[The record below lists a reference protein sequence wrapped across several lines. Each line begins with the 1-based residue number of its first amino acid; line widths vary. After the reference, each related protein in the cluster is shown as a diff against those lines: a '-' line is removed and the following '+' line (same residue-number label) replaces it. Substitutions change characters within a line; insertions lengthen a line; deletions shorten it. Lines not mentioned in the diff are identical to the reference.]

1 MATKDVT
8 KKSAKSGPKATESGL
23 ESVFAPL
30 LDLRHRIDDLFDDFT
45 EGWRLPSVRR
55 HPWSPDTL
63 ADFPSLSTLQG
74 DLADIKFD
82 VADSD
87 DAIEISAELPGM
99 DEKDVDLSLSNGVL
113 TIKGEKKTETEEKK
127 KDYYCR
133 ERRFG
138 SFVRSFRVPDSVD
151 EAKIKAS
158 FDKGVL
164 EIALPKKSEAK
175 AKTKKIS
182 VSKKK

>member
-1 MATKDVT
+1 MATKGIT
-8 KKSAKSGPKATESGL
+8 KKTAKTSPKAAEAGR
-23 ESVFAPL
+23 ESVFSPL
-30 LDLRHRIDDLFDDFT
+30 MELRHRIDDLFDDFT
-45 EGWRLPSVRR
+45 QGWRVPSLRR
-55 HPWSPDTL
+55 HPWSMDPF
-63 ADFPSLSTLQG
+63 AHFPSLSSLEG
-74 DLADIKFD
+74 GLADVKFD

-87 DAIEISAELPGM
+87 DVIEISAELPGM
-99 DEKDVDLSLSNGVL
+99 DEKDVDLSLSDGVL
-113 TIKGEKKTETEEKK
+113 TIKGEKKTESEEKK

-151 EAKIKAS
+151 EAKITAS

-164 EIALPKKSEAK
+164 EVALPKKPEAK